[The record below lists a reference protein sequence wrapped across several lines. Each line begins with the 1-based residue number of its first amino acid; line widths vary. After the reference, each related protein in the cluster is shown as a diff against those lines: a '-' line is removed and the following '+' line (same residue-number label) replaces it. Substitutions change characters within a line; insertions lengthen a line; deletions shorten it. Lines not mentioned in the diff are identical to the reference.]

1 MAELLVAV
9 ITIES
14 LLGSVGASVVGAS
27 VKEKADAGQDPVHT
41 RGAPIGTE
49 TVTAKKTTAIGEI
62 ETETEIGS
70 ETGIEAGA
78 TATTVTVTGTE
89 TETDVR
95 TAIDVTAT
103 METTAGGEST
113 IVTGPLGE
121 TVAVLVTV
129 IVMHQPR
136 VAAAAGVTLG
146 NEWLE

>member
-1 MAELLVAV
+1 MEALQVAV

-14 LLGSVGASVVGAS
+14 LLGIVGASVVGVS
-27 VKEKADAGQDPVHT
+27 VKEKADADQGPVHT

-49 TVTAKKTTAIGEI
+49 IVTAESTTAIGEI

-70 ETGIEAGA
+70 ETGIGAGA
-78 TATTVTVTGTE
+78 MTVTATGTE

-95 TAIDVTAT
+95 TAIDVTVT

-113 IVTGPLGE
+113 TVTGPLGE
-121 TVAVLVTV
+121 TVAVLATV
-129 IVMHQPR
+129 MPQPR
-136 VAAAAGVTLG
+136 VAAAAGVTLD